1 MTIVTIILEMF
12 GALGLFLYGMKVL
25 SDGIQRAAGDRL
37 KGALNQMTRSPLAA
51 VLTGLGVTTLIQS
64 SSATTVMVVSFVNAG
79 LLSLVQAVGVIMG
92 ANIGT
97 TVTAWIVSLI
107 GFKFKI
113 TALAVPMVGVGFFLS
128 TYLRT
133 KNKSVRNYGEALIG
147 FGLLFIGLDYLSH
160 SLPAPTPDVLG
171 FLSKV
176 SGMGI
181 LSVLV
186 SVFVGTGLT
195 VLVHSS
201 SAATAIVITLAVEG
215 VVDFRMAA
223 GLVLGCNIGT
233 TIDAFLASLTA
244 TKVHARRAAWA
255 HILFNVAGT
264 IWAVVLFNPFLRLVD
279 LLTPGGTDS
288 NIATHIAMLHT
299 IFNLTNTLILFPF
312 IRQFSALLE
321 RLVKERPGEAA
332 APERLRYVAGPIMDS
347 PELNLL
353 YAQKEIA
360 DMAALAKKMFVRF
373 RDIIKSPPEDFS
385 GEIEAFTNME
395 ERADQMREEL
405 AGFILECV
413 SHEMGDRS
421 RKDLAASL
429 RIVDDL
435 ENMTDDSLSLLHLLN
450 RGRKRKILAGSQP
463 VEELGPY
470 TLLVENFLGFVVE
483 NMNKHISAEQLAL
496 AAEYEDKID
505 DLRSSLKKSAR
516 KRLKA
521 GADVKAELM
530 YIDIVRHIEKIGD
543 HAYGIAHAL
552 REMR

>member
-1 MTIVTIILEMF
+1 MTIVTIILEMI
-12 GALGLFLYGMKVL
+12 GALGLFLYGMRVL

-37 KGALNQMTRSPLAA
+37 RGALNQMTRSPLAA
-51 VLTGLGVTTLIQS
+51 VLTGMGVTALVQS
-64 SSATTVMVVSFVNAG
+64 SSATTVMVVSFVNAA
-79 LLSLVQAVGVIMG
+79 LLSLTQAVGVIMG

-107 GFKFKI
+107 GFKFRI
-113 TALAVPMVGVGFFLS
+113 SALAIPMVGVGFFLS
-128 TYLRT
+128 TYLKT
-133 KNKSVRNYGEALIG
+133 KYKSLRNYGEALIG
-147 FGLLFIGLDYLSH
+147 FGILFIGLDFLSRT
-160 SLPAPTPDVLG
+160 LPRPNPELLG
-171 FLSKV
+171 FLSRV
-176 SGMGI
+176 SGLGI
-181 LSVLV
+181 LSVLI
-186 SVFVGTGLT
+186 SVLVGTVLT
-195 VLVHSS
+195 ILVHSS

-244 TKVHARRAAWA
+244 KVHARRAAWA

-264 IWAVVLFNPFLRLVD
+264 LWAVLLFNPFLRLVA
-279 LLTPGGTDS
+279 LVTPGGNS
-288 NIATHIAMLHT
+288 ANVATHIAMLHT
-299 IFNLTNTLILFPF
+299 IFNLTNTLLLFPF
-312 IRQFSALLE
+312 IRQFSNFLE
-321 RLVKERPGEAA
+321 RLVKERPGEGG

-347 PELNLL
+347 PELNLV
-353 YAQKEIA
+353 YAQKEIS
-360 DMAALAKKMFVRF
+360 DMASLAKNMFVRF
-373 RDIIKSPPEDFS
+373 REIIKSPPEDFS
-385 GEIEAFTNME
+385 SALDDFSRME
-395 ERADQMREEL
+395 DRADQMREAL

-435 ENMTDDSLSLLHLLN
+435 ENITDDSLSLLHLMN
-450 RGRKRKILAGSQP
+450 RGKMRRLPTRDLKL
-463 VEELGPY
+463 EELGPY

-483 NMNKHISAEQLAL
+483 NMNKHISAEQLAQ
-496 AAEYEDKID
+496 AAEYENKID
-505 DLRSSLKKSAR
+505 ELRSTLKKSAR

-521 GADVKAELM
+521 GADVKLELM

-543 HAYGIAHAL
+543 HAYGVAHAL